1 MIGLSR
7 ALTISNPSLRS
18 CRRLATSSA
27 PILLT
32 REMFISP
39 NYVKIAASRP
49 TIYKATADG
58 KGVTEVPIPANVRE
72 TGTIPDGY
80 SVG

>member
-1 MIGLSR
+1 M
-7 ALTISNPSLRS
+7 P
-18 CRRLATSSA
+18 TS
-27 PILLT
+27 LT

-39 NYVKIAASRP
+39 DYVKVAA
-49 TIYKATADG
+49 TQGTMFKVTADG
-58 KGVTEVPIPANVRE
+58 KGISEVPIPANVME

>member
-1 MIGLSR
+1 MVGLSQ

-39 NYVKIAASRP
+39 NYVKITASQP

-58 KGVTEVPIPANVRE
+58 KGITEVPIPASVRE
-72 TGTIPDGY
+72 TSAIPDGY